1 LTSRLYVARTP
12 TVTVIARRRPWLP
25 GARTVRRRFYPSLIE
40 KAALPTGRDAIGVL
54 AVFLPPL
61 VVFIVA
67 ILLTG
72 SLLVGTLTGSA
83 AFFAM
88 AYLAPAK
95 RIRRRHYLICRP
107 DARQLT
113 QSTGREVFGRA
124 LDSADRICES
134 WPELGTLVGVA
145 NAEAMLTEA
154 LWELAGVLVK
164 AEQVHIA
171 LVELSRP
178 EFMQQSQGDL
188 TAHEVDDHRRSTQ
201 MALVA
206 LNAEI
211 GRRVAAL
218 ERTEAAGRA
227 FIREKAMRRAIHA
240 AEESLRVARDD
251 SAGLPGGPV
260 VPGAPGLSGAFGVFG
275 VAAIPGLSGLGRQD
289 AGAELAEQ
297 SHAVLDA
304 YRELNARYRVGG

>member
-1 LTSRLYVARTP
+1 VSISRLYVARTP

-25 GARTVRRRFYPSLIE
+25 GARTVRRRFCPTLIE

-54 AVFLPPL
+54 S
-61 VVFIVA
+61 VFIPPMIVFILA
-67 ILLTG
+67 ILLTD
-72 SLLVGTLTGSA
+72 SVLIGTLTGSA

-88 AYLAPAK
+88 AYLTPAK
-95 RIRRRHYLICRP
+95 RLRRGDYLIRRP
-107 DARQLT
+107 GARQLA

-134 WPELGTLVGVA
+134 WPELGALVGVA

-211 GRRVAAL
+211 GRRVTAL

-227 FIREKAMRRAIHA
+227 FIRERAMRRAIHA
-240 AEESLRVARDD
+240 AEESLRVISDD
-251 SAGLPGGPV
+251 SPA
-260 VPGAPGLSGAFGVFG
+260 VPGVPGVLGVLGA
-275 VAAIPGLSGLGRQD
+275 ARIPGVSGLGRQD